1 MREHDEKVSFGFDW
15 NRETYAEYQGTIS
28 KDDIRRIVMI
38 AMIRVAAT
46 GRGCIPICL
55 LINFHEA
62 KAYVITI
69 LQAWMMGR
77 RGVERRSGGP
87 AD

>member
-1 MREHDEKVSFGFDW
+1 
-15 NRETYAEYQGTIS
+15 
-28 KDDIRRIVMI
+28 MI

-69 LQAWMMGR
+69 LQAWMMMQCGQK
-77 RGVERRSGGP
+77 EK
-87 AD
+87 